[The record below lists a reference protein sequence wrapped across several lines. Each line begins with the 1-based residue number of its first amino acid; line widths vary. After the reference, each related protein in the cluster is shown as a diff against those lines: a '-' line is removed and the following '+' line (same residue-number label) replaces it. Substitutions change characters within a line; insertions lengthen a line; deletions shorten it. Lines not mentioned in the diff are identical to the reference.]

1 MAKLKYY
8 RYGQRTGE
16 KAKFPKKNFVRFED
30 SKDDCDKIAAYT
42 ALLPDDVV
50 SKSNLVDLNC
60 KMTKLAKLRLTAGI
74 GQNEFAQMM
83 GIPKRTIQTWES
95 IGMNKASLD
104 SVVMIADYFGVKD
117 LREFYEPEE
126 EN

>member
-1 MAKLKYY
+1 
-8 RYGQRTGE
+8 
-16 KAKFPKKNFVRFED
+16 
-30 SKDDCDKIAAYT
+30 
-42 ALLPDDVV
+42 
-50 SKSNLVDLNC
+50 
-60 KMTKLAKLRLTAGI
+60 MTKLAKLRLTAGI

-117 LREFYEPEE
+117 LREFYGAETHK
-126 EN
+126 